1 MAEGDGKLPRNRD
14 NSGRDL
20 GLEMAVGARIRATR
34 VAAGMTQ
41 RALGD
46 AVGIAYQK
54 LQKYELGQD
63 RIAISTLQRIAR
75 ALDLHPGE
83 LFDDPMPRAAAA
95 TLDAKV
101 VRCSLELVE
110 VVHDPRVIRQVLALV
125 RELKEGARGRE
136 SRSLESPAAPPE
148 AETDK
153 KQAPRAPARPTQA
166 VVDALLEML
175 RQSTTGDAGALARL
189 LGQALAEAEKIV
201 NEPA

>member
-1 MAEGDGKLPRNRD
+1 MEGSDGKPPRSRS
-14 NSGRDL
+14 NSGRDIA
-20 GLEMAVGARIRATR
+20 LEVAIGARIRATR

-75 ALDLHPGE
+75 ALGLHPGE

-95 TLDAKV
+95 TLNATV

-110 VVHDPRVIRQVLALV
+110 VAHDPRVVRQMLALV
-125 RELKEGARGRE
+125 GELEGDARR
-136 SRSLESPAAPPE
+136 RESPAPTPPVVPSG

-153 KQAPRAPARPTQA
+153 KHSVRAPAKPTQA
-166 VVDALLEML
+166 VVDALLAML
-175 RQSTTGDAGALARL
+175 QHSGTGDAGALARL
-189 LGQALAEAEKIV
+189 LGQALAEAEEIV
-201 NEPA
+201 KQQA